1 MNNEFR
7 EILENKKNISDL
19 DRNLEMKK
27 FFISGDCINKGN
39 FEALEDVTLYD
50 VIYKFGGGITEG
62 RMLKAIQIGG
72 DSSEYLKLEQ
82 IDLHSI
88 QPFKGKIQKGVVSIL
103 VIDNSNNMVDIVL
116 DVAKSFCAKSCGKCT
131 PCREGTLRIAELI
144 EKISSGQG
152 NERDI
157 KQLEFLTKYMYMSSF
172 CLIGQKA
179 IIAIKSAMS
188 LFPEDFSIKIM
199 NEV

>member
-7 EILENKKNISDL
+7 EILENKKDISDL

-27 FFISGDCINKGN
+27 FSISGDCINKGN

-50 VIYKFGGGITEG
+50 IIYKFGGGITEG

-88 QPFKGKIQKGVVSIL
+88 QPFKGKIQKGPVSVF

-116 DVAKSFCAKSCGKCT
+116 DVSKSFCTKSCGKCT
-131 PCREGTLRIAELI
+131 PCRDGTLRITELI
-144 EKISSGQG
+144 EKILSGQG
-152 NERDI
+152 NERHI
-157 KQLEFLTKYMYMSSF
+157 EQLDFLTKYMYMSSF
-172 CLIGQKA
+172 CPIGQKA

-188 LFPEDFSIKIM
+188 LFPEDFNIKIM